1 MTSFHDLSVLLT
13 SLIHPLNVYINSI
26 LRILLTIF
34 IIEGMKVLDIISI
47 IKKVK
52 KRDESLDIQEAFNIY
67 NLLRARYVSTQT
79 IQLFKNFAH
88 DVTWDIILDK
98 YQLHFEKQID
108 NLEKLGEK
116 YRIIMPNR
124 PPVDVKFATR
134 VNDIRDDYIYKKIY
148 HDLIAQV
155 SSLSNAVRSTTT
167 NDNLRGIIT
176 QDFITHFEDLD
187 ILYKFGKLKGW
198 EETYPT
204 YKTAIKQEKE
214 QLSTSEAFH
223 IWDHIT
229 MRYEQTEIIG
239 IFASFAHDTE
249 FKVILQ
255 NWLYVYNK
263 QLNTLEK
270 LALKLNIPLPNRP
283 AQPVQSPIDP
293 EMITDKFMYRILLGW
308 ELDSIDAHGRAIIEC
323 IRNESLR
330 KLWKE
335 FLNAELEDYDKYLK
349 YGKLKGWTRVV
360 PIYGEPVT

>member
-1 MTSFHDLSVLLT
+1 M
-13 SLIHPLNVYINSI
+13 
-26 LRILLTIF
+26 
-34 IIEGMKVLDIISI
+34 DIIKI

-88 DVTWDIILDK
+88 DVAWDIILDK

-223 IWDHIT
+223 IWDHII
-229 MRYEQTEIIG
+229 MRYDQTELIG

-270 LALKLNIPLPNRP
+270 LALKLNIP
-283 AQPVQSPIDP
+283 QI
-293 EMITDKFMYRILLGW
+293 
-308 ELDSIDAHGRAIIEC
+308 GRAH
-323 IRNESLR
+323 
-330 KLWKE
+330 
-335 FLNAELEDYDKYLK
+335 
-349 YGKLKGWTRVV
+349 V
-360 PIYGEPVT
+360 